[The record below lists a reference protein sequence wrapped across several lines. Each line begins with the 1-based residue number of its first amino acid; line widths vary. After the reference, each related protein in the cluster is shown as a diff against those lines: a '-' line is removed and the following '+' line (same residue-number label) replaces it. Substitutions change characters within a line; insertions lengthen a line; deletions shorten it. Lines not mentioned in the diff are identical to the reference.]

1 MVDRTSFIVNHRV
14 ALSGSGTRAA
24 MSTHRVEYI
33 ATRPGAV
40 RMETDVDLRLARQ
53 TRELGL
59 AGYLDRRPGAVSA
72 GGTAL
77 FDQAGPVALADAR
90 RSLASG
96 DGAVLCTV
104 LSVRRED
111 AEALGLTDKESWE
124 RLVRREW
131 PQAFASMTGTAE
143 SDVRYVAAM
152 HVKDVS
158 LHVHVLSWSGSER
171 PWDSL
176 IDRHRMERARRR
188 LTDAA
193 LEPELRR
200 VSAERTLSRDRA
212 VGIVREMD
220 GARLGEG
227 VTLPETGSLG
237 YAHLRRY
244 HPEAA
249 REVRASVARESALS
263 PDATEALRA
272 HERSVGRSADLR
284 GLVGRER
291 DTYVAGARRDLEARM
306 CNAALRSM
314 RPDRADGPIP
324 HERVRTS
331 ARDGPSTARRRERA
345 LSEELEACV
354 GPRERVR
361 LLGAAAD
368 GRPVRMTSLGRCPTL
383 AAGLSRGTGFQRELE
398 RALGRAAPGIAR
410 ALATATRTGG
420 ADADEA
426 DGREALLLLSHAV
439 LAALDIMTGTQTTS
453 AAITRAVSRG
463 IAI

>member
-1 MVDRTSFIVNHRV
+1 M
-14 ALSGSGTRAA
+14 
-24 MSTHRVEYI
+24 
-33 ATRPGAV
+33 
-40 RMETDVDLRLARQ
+40 
-53 TRELGL
+53 
-59 AGYLDRRPGAVSA
+59 
-72 GGTAL
+72 
-77 FDQAGPVALADAR
+77 
-90 RSLASG
+90 
-96 DGAVLCTV
+96 
-104 LSVRRED
+104 
-111 AEALGLTDKESWE
+111 
-124 RLVRREW
+124 
-131 PQAFASMTGTAE
+131 
-143 SDVRYVAAM
+143 
-152 HVKDVS
+152 
-158 LHVHVLSWSGSER
+158 
-171 PWDSL
+171 
-176 IDRHRMERARRR
+176 
-188 LTDAA
+188 
-193 LEPELRR
+193 
-200 VSAERTLSRDRA
+200 
-212 VGIVREMD
+212 
-220 GARLGEG
+220 
-227 VTLPETGSLG
+227 
-237 YAHLRRY
+237 
-244 HPEAA
+244 
-249 REVRASVARESALS
+249 ARESALS

-410 ALATATRTGG
+410 ALATTTRTGG